1 MPKKSKSASRRP
13 RGGAASSRGRRPV
26 VVADKSAAT
35 GQRTGSA
42 KSGAEAE
49 RINAG
54 TVRQALAGGQLSWI
68 ELLTALN
75 AESTAR
81 RKQLRQVV
89 KGLIRNDE
97 IVQDGKGNYELSG
110 SGAAE
115 PSDSGAR
122 SSELPEQVIGVLTLE
137 TRYPYVEA
145 LSPTFKGKV
154 FLSAA
159 AGRRFADG
167 DTVSVRIVDEDRH
180 GPKGELVARI
190 ARGGGAA
197 QAAETL
203 LASYEVPQE
212 WPEAMAAVVAKLP
225 TQVAPASH
233 RGREDLR
240 DVPLVTIDGI
250 TAKDFDDA
258 VYAERVGQGWRLL
271 VAIADVA
278 HYVAA
283 GSVLDEEAQLRGN
296 SVYLPDRVIPMLPE
310 ALSNGLCSLRPDEN
324 RLAMVCEMR
333 ISQAGHISK
342 HRFYA
347 AVIRSWARLT
357 YEQVGG
363 YLDGEPLKQQ
373 APVLQSLDTL
383 HELYQAMRDEREQ
396 RGALDFSGR
405 EANVRIEDDRPV
417 AIDPVQ
423 RNDGHRLIEEA
434 MIAANVCAA
443 RTLEK
448 AHLHGMYR
456 VHEPPGVEKT
466 EQLRQAL
473 AVSGIRLPKG
483 ELSSKVVQ
491 QALQGL
497 AKREHPWLLESLV
510 LRALSQACYS
520 PENKGHFGL
529 ALPRYMHFTS
539 PIRRYADLLVHR
551 GIKTMLAMSGEE
563 QPARLPRD
571 AHRYDMDQLLQL
583 GEHISATERR
593 ADEVSWGVDGWLK
606 CEFMADHV
614 GDDLDGIVAT
624 VTEFGLFVELEDYFV
639 QGLVHIS
646 ELGKD
651 YFQFQAQSM
660 SLVGER
666 SGRRFSLGQRL
677 RVHVVSVNPPK
688 GRIELV
694 LANAAETGASKP
706 RDQNKGAQ
714 AKGGQQSGGQ
724 RSGRRKRS

>member
-1 MPKKSKSASRRP
+1 MPKKSTSAPRRT
-13 RGGAASSRGRRPV
+13 RGGAAAPRGRRSNK
-26 VVADKSAAT
+26 ASDKRS
-35 GQRTGSA
+35 GSA
-42 KSGAEAE
+42 KSGAEAG
-49 RINAG
+49 RINAS
-54 TVRQALAGGQLSWI
+54 TVRQALAAGQRSWM
-68 ELLTALN
+68 ELLKALD
-75 AESTAR
+75 AEPTAR

-97 IVQDGKGNYELSG
+97 IAQDGKGNYELITAGVSG
-110 SGAAE
+110 SKE
-115 PSDSGAR
+115 TDER
-122 SSELPEQVIGVLTLE
+122 SRDLPEQVIGVLTLE

-145 LSPTFKGKV
+145 LSPSFKGKV
-154 FLSAA
+154 FLSEAG
-159 AGRRFADG
+159 GRRFAHG

-225 TQVAPASH
+225 SRVASASH

-258 VYAERVGQGWRLL
+258 VYAERVGRGWRLL

-278 HYVAA
+278 HYVGA

-310 ALSNGLCSLRPDEN
+310 ELSNGLCSLRPDEN
-324 RLAMVCEMR
+324 RLAMVCDMR

-342 HRFYA
+342 HRFYP

-363 YLDGEPLKQQ
+363 YLAGESLAQQ
-373 APVLQSLDTL
+373 APVLKSLDTL
-383 HELYQAMRDEREQ
+383 HALYQTMRDEREQ

-417 AIDPVQ
+417 AVDPVQ
-423 RNDGHRLIEEA
+423 RNDAHRLIEEA

-497 AKREHPWLLESLV
+497 AKREHPWLLEGLV
-510 LRALSQACYS
+510 LRALSQARYT
-520 PENKGHFGL
+520 PQNKGHFGL

-551 GIKTMLAMSGEE
+551 GIKAMLAMSADEV
-563 QPARLPRD
+563 PARLPRG
-571 AHRYDMDQLLQL
+571 AHIYDTDQLLQL
-583 GEHISATERR
+583 GEQISATERR
-593 ADEVSWGVDGWLK
+593 ADEVSWGVDAWLK
-606 CEFMADHV
+606 CEFMAEHV
-614 GDDLDGIVAT
+614 GEDLDGIVAA
-624 VTEFGLFVELEDYFV
+624 VTEFGLFVELEGYFV

-651 YFQFQAQSM
+651 YFQFQAQTM
-660 SLVGER
+660 SLLGER
-666 SGRRFSLGQRL
+666 SGRRFSLGQQL
-677 RVHVVSVNPPK
+677 KVHVVSVNPPK

-694 LANAAETGASKP
+694 LA
-706 RDQNKGAQ
+706 
-714 AKGGQQSGGQ
+714 GGNDAG
-724 RSGRRKRS
+724 RKKAGRRKRS